1 MSQSPSPSDWIKK
14 VQASQSQHFGNHT
27 LNSDDDDDE
36 NEFHFNKHPTNE
48 YQEIIDENEE
58 SEMESEYVET
68 EVSEEEII
76 EHRVPIET
84 EIELDESES
93 CSDYTSIAS
102 VSPGINAS
110 NSNHNVHNHFR
121 NQAKRRQSMPSFNQQ
136 PKTNNGSQI
145 NELSPMLN
153 DENRP
158 PSTPL
163 RLQTVN
169 EEQKEKEK
177 INNGSVGSIDR
188 SEIFNQSILQANTVK
203 KAKKSI
209 LPIQALQFD
218 DEFCTEDQFESP
230 APPSCL

>member
-36 NEFHFNKHPTNE
+36 NEFHFNKHANKQ

-121 NQAKRRQSMPSFNQQ
+121 NQAKRRQSMPSFNQ
-136 PKTNNGSQI
+136 
-145 NELSPMLN
+145 
-153 DENRP
+153 
-158 PSTPL
+158 
-163 RLQTVN
+163 
-169 EEQKEKEK
+169 EQKEKEK

-209 LPIQALQFD
+209 LPIQVLQFD